1 MPDAVA
7 DAVVIGAGPNGLA
20 AANVLADAG
29 WSVVVVEA
37 NDEPGGAVRTAE
49 LTAPGFRNDLFS
61 AFYPLAAAS
70 PHLRRMRL
78 ENWGLRWVHAPA
90 VLANPVPDAPAAM
103 LYRDL
108 ELTAKNLDQFAA
120 GDGDAWRE
128 LYGRFERVS
137 DPLIAAMLGPFPP
150 VRPGVRLAAKL
161 GPRGLADFSRFALLS
176 ARRMSTE
183 CFGGVG
189 GPLLLT
195 GNAMHA
201 DASPESAVSGM
212 LGWILMCLGQQV
224 GFPVPEGGAR
234 RLTDSLV
241 ARLESLGGRVVTGA
255 RVQRV
260 VVRGGRAVGVEIAG
274 SAEFEA
280 RRAVLADVDAVG
292 LYRHL
297 VGEEHLPARVLRDL
311 GRFERGPATV
321 KVDWALSGP
330 IPWSDP
336 EVGSAGTVH
345 LCDSLAEHSMIAAQ
359 IASGS
364 VPDRPFVVAGQMTTA
379 DPTRSPAGTESAWGY
394 AHAPNGRC
402 SDAGDDGITGTWDAR
417 ETEAFVR
424 RMEDRIEAHAPG
436 FRDRVIARH
445 VLSPPALEAA
455 DANLVGGEIGGGTS
469 QIHQQL
475 VFRPI
480 GGLARAETPVRGL
493 YLASASAHP
502 GPGVH
507 GACGANA
514 ARAALAHHRFPVSSS
529 PPRTRRN
536 NRA

>member
-1 MPDAVA
+1 MP

-20 AANVLADAG
+20 GANVLADAG
-29 WSVVVVEA
+29 WSVVVLEA
-37 NDEPGGAVRTAE
+37 NDVAGGAVRTAE
-49 LTAPGFRNDLFS
+49 VTAAGFRNDLFS
-61 AFYPLAAAS
+61 AFYPLGAAS
-70 PHLRRMRL
+70 PHFAAMRL
-78 ENWGLRWVHAPA
+78 ERWGLRWVHAPA

-103 LYRDL
+103 LHRDL
-108 ELTAKNLDQFAA
+108 ELTAKNLEQFAT

-128 LYGRFERVS
+128 LYGRFERIS
-137 DPLIAAMLGPFPP
+137 RPLLGAILGPFPP
-150 VRPGVRLAAKL
+150 VRAGAKLAARL
-161 GPRGLADFSRFALLS
+161 GPSGLLDFARFATLS
-176 ARRMSTE
+176 ARRMSRE
-183 CFGGVG
+183 FFGGAG

-195 GNAMHA
+195 GSAMHA
-201 DASPESAVSGM
+201 DVSPEAAVSGM

-224 GFPVPEGGAR
+224 GFPVPEGGAQ
-234 RLTDSLV
+234 RLVDALV
-241 ARLESLGGRVVTGA
+241 SRLRSLGGELVTSA
-255 RVQRV
+255 RVARV
-260 VVRGGRAVGVEIAG
+260 VVRAGRAVGVELADG
-274 SAEFEA
+274 SSLSAN
-280 RRAVLADVDAVG
+280 RAVLADTDAVA

-297 VGEEHLPARVLRDL
+297 VGEEYLSRRVVRAV
-311 GRFERGPATV
+311 GRFERAPATV

-345 LCDSLAEHSMIAAQ
+345 LADSLEEHSLIAAQ
-359 IASGS
+359 MASGF
-364 VPDRPFVVAGQMTTA
+364 VPSRPFVVAGQMTTS
-379 DPTRSPAGTESAWGY
+379 DPTRSPAGTECAWGY
-394 AHAPNGRC
+394 AHVPNGPC
-402 SDAGDDGITGTWDAR
+402 SDAGPDAITGAWDER

-424 RMEDRIEAHAPG
+424 RMEARIEAHAPG
-436 FRDRVIARH
+436 FGDRVIARH

-480 GGLARAETPVRGL
+480 GGLARPETPIRGL

-514 ARAALAHHRFPVSSS
+514 ARAALVHHRLSGRSRFS
-529 PPRTRRN
+529 TQ
-536 NRA
+536 